1 MSIKIPSPDGNRWNG
16 PFLASILALSVA
28 TCWVVL
34 SIPSL
39 ISAATSVTPDDQSEK
54 ILDELVADH
63 NSAVAVN
70 IDRFLGRSPFF
81 VPKRPPN
88 RPRPRTPRPE
98 PEKKTDTTPV
108 DTGPPPAPLK
118 YQGPQPTSIFG
129 NRVYFRAKN
138 EWVQVDQKS
147 GDGVTVLDI
156 HDFSNVKL
164 AHRGGEYTVSTWED
178 QESNIFENAFD
189 GTSIDS
195 LKFDS
200 SGRNTTQ
207 GQPAPRSPAQPTS
220 PGNSRSDFNEAN
232 PIPAPI
238 SDSDLKSMN
247 RSDLGRAAQKTMAAM
262 RRSDLSEGDRERLD
276 KDLERIKERLQ
287 NPSR

>member
-1 MSIKIPSPDGNRWNG
+1 MSIKLPGPDGTRWNG
-16 PFLASILALSVA
+16 PFLACILAVSVA
-28 TCWVVL
+28 AFWIVV

-39 ISAATSVTPDDQSEK
+39 ISAATSVAPDDQSEK
-54 ILDELVADH
+54 ILGELVADH
-63 NSAVAVN
+63 NSAVALN

-98 PEKKTDTTPV
+98 PIKKPDSTPV
-108 DTGPPPAPLK
+108 DTGPPPAPMK

-129 NRVYFRAKN
+129 NRVYFRTKN
-138 EWVQVDQKS
+138 EWVQLNQGS
-147 GDGVTVLDI
+147 GDGVTLLEI
-156 HDFSNVKL
+156 IDFSNVKL
-164 AHRGGEYTVSTWED
+164 AHRGGEYTVSTWKE
-178 QESNIFENAFD
+178 QESDIFGNAFD
-189 GTSIDS
+189 GTSMDS

-200 SGRNTTQ
+200 SGRNTT
-207 GQPAPRSPAQPTS
+207 GGESASRISTTPTA
-220 PGNSRSDFNEAN
+220 PGNSRADFNASN
-232 PIPAPI
+232 PIPDII

-247 RSDLGRAAQKTMAAM
+247 RSDLGRAAQKNMAAM
-262 RRSDLSEGDRERLD
+262 RRSDLSKADRERLD

>member
-1 MSIKIPSPDGNRWNG
+1 MTIKISGPDGNRWNG
-16 PFLASILALSVA
+16 PFLASVLALSIA
-28 TCWVVL
+28 ICWVAV

-54 ILDELVADH
+54 ILDELIEDH
-63 NSAVAVN
+63 NLAVAVN

-88 RPRPRTPRPE
+88 RPRPRAPRPE
-98 PEKKTDTTPV
+98 PERKPDTTPV

-129 NRVYFRAKN
+129 NQVYFRAKD

-156 HDFSNVKL
+156 IDFSNVKL
-164 AHRGGEYTVSTWED
+164 GHRGGEYTVSTWVNQD
-178 QESNIFENAFD
+178 SDIFGNAFD

-200 SGRNTTQ
+200 SGSNTTQ
-207 GQPAPRSPAQPTS
+207 GQQSATPPARTTS
-220 PGNSRSDFNEAN
+220 SGNNRADFNAAN
-232 PIPAPI
+232 PIPDPI
-238 SDSDLKSMN
+238 SDSALKAMN
-247 RSDLGRAAQKTMAAM
+247 RSQLGRAAQKTMAAM